1 ESERSPIDPGE
12 PRYLRNVRG
21 LGYRFDGGGLGF
33 TNGLFTAETQRRR
46 DAETSAE
53 ILGTD
58 GPVVEGDGQ
67 AREWDFDA
75 EARRR
80 GGKRGETAQSK
91 RGRARRQRRMVAFGV
106 ERTGFRRD
114 PRHVRRKPGA

>member
-1 ESERSPIDPGE
+1 MCADWGTGSMGERSDSQMVYSP
-12 PRYLRNVRG
+12 
-21 LGYRFDGGGLGF
+21 
-33 TNGLFTAETQRRR
+33 QRRR

-58 GPVVEGDGQ
+58 GPVVEGNGQ
-67 AREWDFDA
+67 ARECDFDA

-80 GGKRGETAQSK
+80 GDKRGETAQSK